1 MLQKR
6 GLRKEGCR
14 FLKDSIADLLMPLAI
29 VIPALIVEN
38 PDVADSMDHHVNEG
52 CIAMDKKQYLRA
64 YQLFQ
69 NS

>member
-1 MLQKR
+1 M
-6 GLRKEGCR
+6 
-14 FLKDSIADLLMPLAI
+14 KDSIADLLMPLAI

-38 PDVADSMDHHVNEG
+38 PDVVDSMDHHVNEG